1 MKQII
6 YDSNT
11 GNTEKLAIKIHQLYP
26 DSIISHVNEKKEV
39 IGDILYLGSWCDK
52 GNMTEAMQNFVHT
65 LHHKKIFVFG
75 TCGFGK
81 DQNYFDMITKRMI
94 SSIPNDNEV
103 IGSFI
108 CQGKIDPKFQK
119 KYEDML
125 KDEKT
130 RKQAETMLENFKLA
144 SSHPDYNDLQAL
156 ENTLKNKNDDIK

>member
-11 GNTEKLAIKIHQLYP
+11 GNTELLATKIYQLYP
-26 DSIISHVNEKKEV
+26 DSIISRIDQTNEV

-52 GNMTEAMQNFVHT
+52 GNMTEAMQHLVHT

-81 DQNYFDMITKRMI
+81 DQNYFDMIAKRMI
-94 SSIPNDNEV
+94 SSIPNDNDV
-103 IGSFI
+103 IGYFI

-130 RKQAETMLENFKLA
+130 RKQAEIMLDNFKLA
-144 SSHPDYNDLQAL
+144 ESHPDHDDLQAL
-156 ENTLKNKNDDIK
+156 ENKLKTYE